1 MLLKVVFLFY
11 WKKNYF
17 NHCLKS
23 ILTKKY
29 CLLIFFFSFSA
40 WNSVKEKKNENN
52 DFTQVSVLFLDTLM
66 NCIFKKAHLPSPH
79 TSHLIFTSLWSMNH
93 PPHPLS
99 FIHTTKRFFSILE
112 QSKHPGKNVLVGE
125 GEV

>member
-29 CLLIFFFSFSA
+29 CLLIFFFPFLLEILL
-40 WNSVKEKKNENN
+40 KKKNENN